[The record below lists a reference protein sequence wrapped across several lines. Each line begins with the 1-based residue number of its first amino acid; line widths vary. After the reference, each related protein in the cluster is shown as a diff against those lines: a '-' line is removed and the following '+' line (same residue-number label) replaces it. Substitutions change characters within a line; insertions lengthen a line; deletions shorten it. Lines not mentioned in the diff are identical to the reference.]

1 MMEDKTPASRHKT
14 ASAPN
19 LTVGS
24 AEKKIIKKKRGKE
37 KKKSSKVGRNSS
49 STPSTS
55 EETVSAH
62 KHGKSSKRHSH
73 SASPNI
79 EMPASQG
86 DTKKSPKPTDA
97 SKKADGNQDTGSGTF
112 HSADLLATSINE
124 TLRWDGVLEDPVAEE
139 ERIKLYKLNRQLR
152 YLAAQKSVRK
162 DTQFCKQ
169 ELSNIQSQKENP
181 YVISSKTLQQ
191 LTTKDHS
198 NSYFVGQR
206 S

>member
-1 MMEDKTPASRHKT
+1 MEDKIPASKHKAKST
-14 ASAPN
+14 TN
-19 LTVGS
+19 LTAES
-24 AEKKIIKKKRGKE
+24 AAKKKIKKKRDKA
-37 KKKSSKVGRNSS
+37 KKKSSKIRNSS

-55 EETVSAH
+55 DETVSAH

-79 EMPASQG
+79 EKPAGQG
-86 DTKKSPKPTDA
+86 DAKQSPKPTNISNEA
-97 SKKADGNQDTGSGTF
+97 ARSQGPDGGSF
-112 HSADLLATSINE
+112 YSVDQLATSINA

-152 YLAAQKSVRK
+152 YLAAQKSARK
-162 DTQFCKQ
+162 DIQFCQQ
-169 ELSNIQSQKENP
+169 ELSDIQSHKENP

-191 LTTKDHS
+191 LAAKDHS

>member
-1 MMEDKTPASRHKT
+1 MESKRPASKHKAMST
-14 ASAPN
+14 TN
-19 LTVGS
+19 LT
-24 AEKKIIKKKRGKE
+24 AELAQKKKIKKGRDKE
-37 KKKSSKVGRNSS
+37 KKKSSKMRRHSS

-62 KHGKSSKRHSH
+62 KHGKTSRRHLY

-79 EMPASQG
+79 EAPASQG
-86 DTKKSPKPTDA
+86 DASHKKPTDISNTA
-97 SKKADGNQDTGSGTF
+97 NGNQGSGGG
-112 HSADLLATSINE
+112 SVYSVDQLATSINE

-152 YLAAQKSVRK
+152 YLAAQKSTCK
-162 DTQFCKQ
+162 NIQFCQQ
-169 ELSNIQSQKENP
+169 ELSDIQSQKENP

-191 LTTKDHS
+191 ITAKDQS